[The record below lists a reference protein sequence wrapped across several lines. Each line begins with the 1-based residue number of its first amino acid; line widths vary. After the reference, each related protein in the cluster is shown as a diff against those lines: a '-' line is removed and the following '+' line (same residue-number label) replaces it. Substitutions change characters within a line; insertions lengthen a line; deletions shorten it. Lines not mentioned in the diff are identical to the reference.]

1 MDGLCGRD
9 RGLSLSLRDVVARAL
24 RILDL
29 GSAPA
34 QRAEPLERA
43 TELGADHLLDRDV
56 VTRGPGPQALLDQQ
70 RVEALRA
77 AS

>member
-1 MDGLCGRD
+1 
-9 RGLSLSLRDVVARAL
+9 
-24 RILDL
+24 
-29 GSAPA
+29 
-34 QRAEPLERA
+34 
-43 TELGADHLLDRDV
+43 V